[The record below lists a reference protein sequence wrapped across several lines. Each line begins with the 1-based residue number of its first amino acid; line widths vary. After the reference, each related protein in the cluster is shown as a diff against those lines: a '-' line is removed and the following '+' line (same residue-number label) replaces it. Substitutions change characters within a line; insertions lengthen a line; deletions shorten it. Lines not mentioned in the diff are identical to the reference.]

1 MCILWKRTPFLMES
15 GASCRAGNMNFLL
28 LGCRSGF
35 LGFMLLLLC
44 EGTNAQLSHFSIL
57 EAVFQT
63 LSSTRAERKFPRRS
77 SSFLL
82 KADSGRLLACS
93 ACWNL
98 TEEGSG
104 GGEEADD
111 EVPSSEHFLFLEL
124 KLLMSFPS
132 FWFDHVSLW
141 ETEPSSSADDGVF

>member
-104 GGEEADD
+104 GGEEADGWGSFIWTLSFLRAETLD
-111 EVPSSEHFLFLEL
+111 EF
-124 KLLMSFPS
+124 
-132 FWFDHVSLW
+132 SLVLVW
-141 ETEPSSSADDGVF
+141 SCESVGDRT